1 MAKHTHPPPGGKEAE
16 LAAIKEMNSSLY
28 PTLLLRE
35 GAAPHTQCFS
45 FWRDVDPYK
54 PSNRD
59 RGSMQTSPTHTQLHS
74 LGWGHSPPHTHIPH
88 STGAALRRAPPP
100 KKHHHKHRKGG
111 EGGGKG
117 GGSCSS
123 SHTAPQRLF
132 LSHRSRCAC
141 VCVEEGGVT
150 HSEGSTVTNRP
161 PRATENP
168 TAPQRDA
175 PTSPRGG
182 RPPNASHSHH
192 AQPRPRSRPRSAH
205 R

>member
-45 FWRDVDPYK
+45 FWRDVDPYT

-74 LGWGHSPPHTHIPH
+74 LGWGHSPTHTHIPH

-100 KKHHHKHRKGG
+100 QEAPPQAQKGG
-111 EGGGKG
+111 RRGGERRREL
-117 GGSCSS
+117 
-123 SHTAPQRLF
+123 QL
-132 LSHRSRCAC
+132 LSHRSSEAVPLTPLPVC
-141 VCVEEGGVT
+141 VCVCGG
-150 HSEGSTVTNRP
+150 
-161 PRATENP
+161 
-168 TAPQRDA
+168 
-175 PTSPRGG
+175 GG
-182 RPPNASHSHH
+182 GHTL
-192 AQPRPRSRPRSAH
+192 
-205 R
+205 

>member
-1 MAKHTHPPPGGKEAE
+1 M
-16 LAAIKEMNSSLY
+16 AAIKEMNSSLY

-45 FWRDVDPYK
+45 FWRDVDPYT

-88 STGAALRRAPPP
+88 STGAALRRAPPQEAP
-100 KKHHHKHRKGG
+100 SQAQ
-111 EGGGKG
+111 KG
-117 GGSCSS
+117 GGRKEEGVAAPLTPLLRGCS
-123 SHTAPQRLF
+123 SHTAPGVR
-132 LSHRSRCAC
+132 
-141 VCVEEGGVT
+141 VCVWRRGGVT